1 MKIDDFNRMAEAAND
16 IRLDTEFMR
25 LSRGA
30 ENQLEGD
37 VESAR
42 AFNKAEADTINGEDG
57 IRNMLYTH
65 TRDCTNIKSFPI
77 SSSARTSLELMQ

>member
-1 MKIDDFNRMAEAAND
+1 MRIDDFNRMAEAAND

-37 VESAR
+37 VE
-42 AFNKAEADTINGEDG
+42 KAKEIKRKIAVMFSIIE
-57 IRNMLYTH
+57 
-65 TRDCTNIKSFPI
+65 TRFCFICI
-77 SSSARTSLELMQ
+77 HM